1 MEGVAIIKHRSGD
14 LYAYEENSLTGSR
27 GYGPLHHSEV
37 PTSPTEVLDILD
49 NNAGLDLEA
58 DGSWLWDELEAGRA
72 VPVAT
77 PDTNYPIGTSSWKG
91 G

>member
-1 MEGVAIIKHRSGD
+1 
-14 LYAYEENSLTGSR
+14 
-27 GYGPLHHSEV
+27 V

-72 VPVAT
+72 ASI
-77 PDTNYPIGTSSWKG
+77 NSW
-91 G
+91 

>member
-1 MEGVAIIKHRSGD
+1 MNEGVAIIKHRSGG

-72 VPVAT
+72 VPLL
-77 PDTNYPIGTSSWKG
+77 WKV
-91 G
+91 